1 MTNLPVWHAYITSY
15 FCEEDLPKVKKELKN
30 IEETIGKDNLELLNN
45 FFKDDNGYNDRIM
58 KEYNENLPKIWEK
71 HKEDYADYTLGK
83 KIEECIEKLG
93 ECEFDAEM

>member
-1 MTNLPVWHAYITSY
+1 M
-15 FCEEDLPKVKKELKN
+15 
-30 IEETIGKDNLELLNN
+30 NN